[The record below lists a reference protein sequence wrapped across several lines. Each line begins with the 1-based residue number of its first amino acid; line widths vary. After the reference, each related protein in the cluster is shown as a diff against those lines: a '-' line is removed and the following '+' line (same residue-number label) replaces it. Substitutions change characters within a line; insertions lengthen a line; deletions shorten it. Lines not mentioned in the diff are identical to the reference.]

1 LRISFAQHLFVSQL
15 HQVLFVTGAD
25 VARDPRL
32 VVGTLI
38 SATGIATAWYASIY
52 PFLANSKL
60 LDRATEAMELSDAG
74 ELLGDF
80 ALPAACCLT
89 TIHVN

>member
-1 LRISFAQHLFVSQL
+1 MRKCGIIFDPCLYLTLAFVY
-15 HQVLFVTGAD
+15 F
-25 VARDPRL
+25 R
-32 VVGTLI
+32 I